1 MCGYIVFH
9 EASIC
14 GFCVQRLCVVF
25 VFSMT
30 LVCGF
35 LSFSCTFHV
44 IILEKSLKFHFSIH
58 NCKTFTNFF
67 FFFFFGSSS
76 KLKLWY
82 ALAKTL
88 SEQAAWALAM
98 DRMVNMVSINAGLVL
113 GPGVTQQNS
122 RSTMSY
128 LQGRDVLCCNI
139 IHFVT

>member
-1 MCGYIVFH
+1 M
-9 EASIC
+9 
-14 GFCVQRLCVVF
+14 
-25 VFSMT
+25 
-30 LVCGF
+30 
-35 LSFSCTFHV
+35 
-44 IILEKSLKFHFSIH
+44 EKSLNFTLASIIA
-58 NCKTFTNFF
+58 KPVLIFF
-67 FFFFFGSSS
+67 FYFGSSS
-76 KLKLWY
+76 SKLQLWY

-139 IHFVT
+139 IHFVTWEQKLIFTFEIIFKQVLHKCMKMEYWHLLTWTF